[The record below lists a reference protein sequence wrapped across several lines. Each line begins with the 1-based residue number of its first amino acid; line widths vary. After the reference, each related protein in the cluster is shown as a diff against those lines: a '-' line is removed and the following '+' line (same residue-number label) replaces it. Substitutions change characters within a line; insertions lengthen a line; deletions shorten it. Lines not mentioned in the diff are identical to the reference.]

1 MFEIDTKWL
10 KRRTMMQLSNKGNS
24 KKKLIIFPGIL
35 FPLILCL
42 FLTRALAGD
51 FLGAEKVVSQI
62 NQAIVSERPLPVDSG
77 KEAAKELRQDIES
90 FKTMR
95 AKLSADEAA
104 QQWLNLYDRFWML
117 PPEVTMKTAPY
128 EYRPISPENEDLP
141 TINYLVSAIPQPEAW
156 ESLKKGV
163 LARSISNPGFQE
175 SLLRLMVFYL
185 SQDQSNLDKSF
196 SEIEALAKFDGSN
209 YKKLLRYL
217 RADRRWQAD
226 RKDDESAAERF
237 DAYLQSLYIE
247 RPEGRRTILVPDLVF
262 WVGEKEAE
270 KIILKAIAIP
280 GVSLKIPS
288 GDKTLALAKR
298 LVKEH
303 ASDLIEPQWGLVTRL
318 DDIELYETMAS
329 RFPEKVEKGEEPPD
343 VFQVTDR
350 DDQYRYRHD
359 ETEGDRSLARIYYIF
374 GLIAK
379 RRVEEA
385 IGEAKRMEAESFDA
399 GYFKDTW
406 QSFEKMRYSKELM
419 QFCTGLLMA
428 RPAFPLWNSCGL
440 IAASDQESQT
450 LITIITNAADK
461 TDLSLDLRLKIREK
475 QVELLLA
482 MDRVE
487 DAVTLLGETVKID
500 IQKETPP
507 IQLAAAQ
514 VKFKLLSRM
523 CKLGKL
529 LGRPELI
536 RESEELYLANL
547 QEFGQRM
554 SPNFWGDHFLDS
566 STDTMIEAHLDR
578 GEYAQAEKI
587 LVEAMQSFLKTL
599 EFAGLPF
606 KRDLVISGGMLA
618 EYLSRLVEIYDRAGR
633 YEEVLILMEETPWWG
648 AVDFIDLSDDHK
660 ELSPIVARALH
671 HAGRDPEAVNI
682 LKGHL
687 YGYPEDDAAYQAL
700 IAITGP
706 SLIPWLDEL
715 YRRDRFEE
723 RPLIWKAE
731 LLRQQGKLEEAEATV
746 RQALKVDPTDGEQ
759 EAGDRVRAY
768 AVLAEIL
775 KARGKEE
782 DAAFFGRVVESVRTA
797 EKGDEFT
804 EAGLIQR
811 SLSLYEEA
819 AESFVD
825 AYCVQWRLAERLSAM
840 GNLEEARKHYEI
852 AFERMPEQFGQVAS
866 FCFGCEGV
874 FTHRQSRNIAEQVLT
889 RFSFSLP
896 QKPQVQFLMG
906 QLRESQGRKNEAY
919 RHFRK
924 AIKLDPEYLDA
935 WEEAY
940 RLRSDVFL
948 TQAEID
954 EIALSILRLDPMN
967 RHGCV
972 VPGEISDLKGL
983 WSIYEES
990 GRNNIVIP
998 NSLLPLTASK
1008 ENLDTMFKN
1017 LGEGEW
1023 FYLTRAKRYQER
1035 RRVPEVG
1042 DAVTEN
1048 QFIHEL
1054 LNFATSN
1061 GFQED

>member
-1 MFEIDTKWL
+1 
-10 KRRTMMQLSNKGNS
+10 MQLSNKTKL
-24 KKKLIIFPGIL
+24 KKKLINFLGV
-35 FPLILCL
+35 L
-42 FLTRALAGD
+42 FLVFFCFFLNRAMAGD
-51 FLGAEKVVSQI
+51 FLGAEKVISQI
-62 NQAIVSERPLPVDSG
+62 SHAIASEGPLPVDFA
-77 KEAAKELRQDIES
+77 KEAAKKLKQDIEG

-95 AKLSADEAA
+95 AKLPPDEAA
-104 QQWLNLYDRFWML
+104 QQWLTFYDRFWML
-117 PPEVTMKTAPY
+117 SPEVTIKAAQY
-128 EYRPISPENEDLP
+128 EYRPIGSEYEDIP
-141 TINYLVSAIPQPEAW
+141 TINYLVSAIPPPEAW
-156 ESLKKGV
+156 ESLKKEV
-163 LARSISNPGFQE
+163 LARSISNTSFQE
-175 SLLRLMVFYL
+175 ALLRLMVFYL
-185 SQDQSNLDKSF
+185 NHDRTNLDKSI
-196 SEIEALAKFDGSN
+196 SELEAMAKFDGSN
-209 YKKLLRYL
+209 YKNLIRYL
-217 RADRRWQAD
+217 RSDRRWEAD
-226 RKDDESAAERF
+226 RKNDESVAERF
-237 DAYLQSLYIE
+237 DAYLQSFRVE

-262 WVGEKEAE
+262 LAGEKEAE

-280 GVSLKIPS
+280 GISLKVPS
-288 GDKTLALAKR
+288 GEKTLALAKR
-298 LVKEH
+298 LLKEH
-303 ASDLIEPQWGLVTRL
+303 VSDLIEPQWSLVTGL
-318 DDIELYETMAS
+318 DDVELYEAMAKL
-329 RFPEKVEKGEEPPD
+329 FPEEAEKGEEPPD
-343 VFQVTDR
+343 VFQETDR
-350 DDQYRYRHD
+350 YDQYRYHTD
-359 ETEGDRSLARIYYIF
+359 GTERDRSLARIYYIF

-379 RRVEEA
+379 KRVEEA
-385 IGEAKRMEAESFDA
+385 IEEAKRMEAESFDT

-419 QFCTGLLMA
+419 QFCTGLLME
-428 RPAFPLWNSCGL
+428 RPEFPLWNSCGL
-440 IAASDQESQT
+440 IAATTQESQT
-450 LITIITNAADK
+450 LITIIATAAEKTN
-461 TDLSLDLRLKIREK
+461 LSLDLRLKIREK

-487 DAVTLLGETVKID
+487 DAITLLGETVKID
-500 IQKETPP
+500 VQKETSP
-507 IQLAAAQ
+507 IQVAAAQ

-536 RESEELYLANL
+536 RESEEIYLANL
-547 QEFGQRM
+547 KAFGQQM
-554 SPNFWGDHFLDS
+554 NPSLWGDRFLDS

-578 GEYAQAEKI
+578 GEYAHAEKI
-587 LVEAMQSFLKTL
+587 LVEAIQSFLMTPEL
-599 EFAGLPF
+599 VGLPF
-606 KRDLVISGGMLA
+606 RRDLVISGGMLA
-618 EYLSRLVEIYDRAGR
+618 EFFSRLVKIYDRAGR
-633 YEEVLILMEETPWWG
+633 YGDVLTLMDNTPWWG
-648 AVDFIDLSDDHK
+648 AVDFIDLADDHK

-671 HAGRDPEAVNI
+671 HAGRDSEAVNI

-700 IAITGP
+700 IDITGP

-723 RPLIWKAE
+723 RPLIWKAD
-731 LLRQQGKLEEAEATV
+731 LLRQQGKLEEAEVTI

-775 KARGKEE
+775 KDRGKEK
-782 DAAFFGRVVESVRTA
+782 DAAFFGQVVASVRTA
-797 EKGDEFT
+797 EVGDEFT

-874 FTHRQSRNIAEQVLT
+874 FTHRQSRNVAEQVLT
-889 RFSFSLP
+889 RLSFSLP
-896 QKPQVQFLMG
+896 QKPQIQFLLG
-906 QLRESQGRKNEAY
+906 ELRESQGRKKEAY
-919 RHFRK
+919 RYFRK
-924 AIKLDPEYLDA
+924 AIELDPEYLDA

-954 EIALSILRLDPMN
+954 EIALNMLRLDPMN

-972 VPGEISDLKGL
+972 VPEEITDLKGL

-990 GRNNIVIP
+990 RRNNIVIP
-998 NSLLPLTASK
+998 HSLLPLTASK
-1008 ENLDTMFKN
+1008 ENLDTMFKKF
-1017 LGEGEW
+1017 GEGEW
-1023 FYLTRAKRYQER
+1023 FYLMRVKKYQER
-1035 RRVPEVG
+1035 RRIPEMG
-1042 DAVTEN
+1042 DAVAKN
-1048 QFIHEL
+1048 QFIRKL

-1061 GFQED
+1061 GYQED